1 MKLKKIN
8 KKIKQLIPSFIKIYN
23 YGVFELWPGTS
34 RNEAIEYYMDLALH
48 APQKECQRYLKIVD
62 DLRKGKN
69 NCGQNF
75 QIIQER

>member
-1 MKLKKIN
+1 MLCR
-8 KKIKQLIPSFIKIYN
+8 QLQLDKVYYLIIVLGK
-23 YGVFELWPGTS
+23 PGTS
-34 RNEAIEYYMDLALH
+34 RNEAIGYYMDLAIH

-75 QIIQER
+75 

>member
-1 MKLKKIN
+1 
-8 KKIKQLIPSFIKIYN
+8 
-23 YGVFELWPGTS
+23 
-34 RNEAIEYYMDLALH
+34 MDLAIH

-75 QIIQER
+75 

>member
-23 YGVFELWPGTS
+23 YGFFELWLGTS

-48 APQKECQRYLKIVD
+48 APQKECQRYLKIVG
-62 DLRKGKN
+62 DLRKGKK
-69 NCGQNF
+69 
-75 QIIQER
+75 